1 MHTGGLCTTG
11 TFVYS
16 DEGGDV
22 KSCMQ
27 IHLEN
32 VDFFKVVGRI
42 VYVGEERQMGGC
54 CTAVPSVHLPTFS
67 LVYSRCRE
75 GCAHSLLLG
84 SVCVCLDL
92 QMFIDT
98 VGRKIGHLL
107 DRLCLSLAQHFSI
120 TSIPL
125 TVLVLCINF
134 YFHDNC

>member
-92 QMFIDT
+92 QVFIDT
-98 VGRKIGHLL
+98 VGRKIGYLL
-107 DRLCLSLAQHFSI
+107 DRLSLAQHFSI

-134 YFHDNC
+134 YFRDNC